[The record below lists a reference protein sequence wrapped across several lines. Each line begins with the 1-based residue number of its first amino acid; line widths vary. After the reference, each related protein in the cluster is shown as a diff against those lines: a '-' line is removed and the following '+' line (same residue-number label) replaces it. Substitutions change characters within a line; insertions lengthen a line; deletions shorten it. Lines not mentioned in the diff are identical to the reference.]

1 MSRKQIQKE
10 RPRPKRSIN
19 TPGEDH
25 ELGLWIDYDLLRKF
39 RNGPPQGVIHDSMTS
54 KNNHY
59 LELADVALRNGKDS
73 KAKKKSK
80 SAGAT

>member
-1 MSRKQIQKE
+1 
-10 RPRPKRSIN
+10 
-19 TPGEDH
+19 
-25 ELGLWIDYDLLRKF
+25 
-39 RNGPPQGVIHDSMTS
+39 VIHDGMTS